1 MWTSSRR
8 EIPYVITWDLKHW
21 HPFMNLLVLFMNFLW
36 FSTAFH
42 CAASSQH
49 DDSEI
54 MTLLL
59 NSVKGNV
66 DEMRFSIL
74 KTTDT
79 GGNTALHC
87 AVSCENRQIIQT
99 ILSKVPLTAAKELM
113 LMKNKSRQNI
123 YDIAREKT
131 CEDTLAHLHHDHR
144 QLAKSTRTNLREVNG
159 KLSLTLSCHLLL
171 LTCSHLS
178 PNVKIQ

>member
-1 MWTSSRR
+1 
-8 EIPYVITWDLKHW
+8 
-21 HPFMNLLVLFMNFLW
+21 MNLLVLFMNFLW

-42 CAASSQH
+42 CAASSQY
-49 DDSEI
+49 DDPEI

-59 NSVKGNV
+59 DSVKGNV

-74 KTTDT
+74 KTADT

-87 AVSCENRQIIQT
+87 AVSCGNRQIIQT
-99 ILSKVPLTAAKELM
+99 ILSKVPLAAAKELM

-131 CEDTLAHLHHDHR
+131 CEDTIAHLNHDHK
-144 QLAKSTRTNLREVNG
+144 QLAKSTRTNQHQTNG
-159 KLSLTLSCHLLL
+159 KFTQRSSSSHWLYPLPFYCVTLNPY
-171 LTCSHLS
+171 
-178 PNVKIQ
+178 PNGMRTA